1 MNIFI
6 ILKLNQNLKMN
17 LIFKKELYQEKVL
30 LELLKIVK
38 VNLIINNMQL
48 NILNNQKVILIL
60 MNYKLDN
67 KLDLEKNNIFSFG
80 IILL

>member
-6 ILKLNQNLKMN
+6 ILKLNNNLKMN
-17 LIFKKELYQEKVL
+17 LILKKELYQEKVL

-38 VNLIINNMQL
+38 VKLIINNMQL
-48 NILNNQKVILIL
+48 NILNNQKDKLIL

-67 KLDLEKNNIFSFG
+67 KLNK
-80 IILL
+80 

>member
-1 MNIFI
+1 
-6 ILKLNQNLKMN
+6 MN

-38 VNLIINNMQL
+38 VKLIINIMQ
-48 NILNNQKVILIL
+48 LNNQKLILIL

-67 KLDLEKNNIFSFG
+67 KLNK
-80 IILL
+80 

>member
-1 MNIFI
+1 
-6 ILKLNQNLKMN
+6 MN
-17 LIFKKELYQEKVL
+17 LIFKKEFNQEKVL
-30 LELLKIVK
+30 LELLKNVLVK
-38 VNLIINNMQL
+38 LIINIMQL
-48 NILNNQKVILIL
+48 NQYKDNKDKLIL

>member
-1 MNIFI
+1 
-6 ILKLNQNLKMN
+6 MN

-30 LELLKIVK
+30 LELLNNVK
-38 VNLIINNMQL
+38 VKLIIINIMQL

-67 KLDLEKNNIFSFG
+67 KLNNK
-80 IILL
+80 

>member
-1 MNIFI
+1 MNIFTN
-6 ILKLNQNLKMN
+6 LKLNQNLKMN
-17 LIFKKELYQEKVL
+17 LIFKKDNYQEKVL

-38 VNLIINNMQL
+38 VKLIINNMQL

-67 KLDLEKNNIFSFG
+67 KLNK
-80 IILL
+80 

>member
-6 ILKLNQNLKMN
+6 NLKLNNNLKMN
-17 LIFKKELYQEKVL
+17 LIFKKDNYQEKVL

-38 VNLIINNMQL
+38 VKLIINNMQL
-48 NILNNQKVILIL
+48 NMLNNQKVILIL

-67 KLDLEKNNIFSFG
+67 KLNK
-80 IILL
+80 

>member
-1 MNIFI
+1 MNIFTN
-6 ILKLNQNLKMN
+6 LKLNQNLKMN
-17 LIFKKELYQEKVL
+17 LILKKDHYQEKVL

-38 VNLIINNMQL
+38 VKLIINNMQL

-67 KLDLEKNNIFSFG
+67 KLNK
-80 IILL
+80 

>member
-6 ILKLNQNLKMN
+6 ILKLNNNFKMN
-17 LIFKKELYQEKVL
+17 LILVKEVYQEKVL

-38 VNLIINNMQL
+38 VKVIINIMQL

-67 KLDLEKNNIFSFG
+67 KLNK
-80 IILL
+80 

>member
-6 ILKLNQNLKMN
+6 NLKLNQNLKMN
-17 LIFKKELYQEKVL
+17 LIFKKELNQEKVL

-38 VNLIINNMQL
+38 VKLIINNMQL
-48 NILNNQKVILIL
+48 NMLNKQKVILIL

-67 KLDLEKNNIFSFG
+67 KLNK
-80 IILL
+80 

>member
-1 MNIFI
+1 M
-6 ILKLNQNLKMN
+6 KMN
-17 LIFKKELYQEKVL
+17 LIFKKDNYQEKVL

-38 VNLIINNMQL
+38 VKLIIKIMQL

-67 KLDLEKNNIFSFG
+67 KLNK
-80 IILL
+80 